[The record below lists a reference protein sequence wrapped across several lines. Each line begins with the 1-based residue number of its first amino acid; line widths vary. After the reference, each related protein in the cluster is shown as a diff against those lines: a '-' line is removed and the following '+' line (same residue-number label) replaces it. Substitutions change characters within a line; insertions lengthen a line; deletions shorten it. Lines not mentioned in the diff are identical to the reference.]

1 MNSKSRDFK
10 SCLSA
15 RSKKC
20 IKHGR
25 TNIVK
30 ACDYGLSEFVKVL
43 LDNGADPNSNR
54 SDNTTRYTHYT
65 AFTNNK
71 IKDYQELHNNDN
83 SFIYIPNRC
92 IEEYLLLIF

>member
-10 SCLSA
+10 SCLAA

-25 TNIVK
+25 SNIVK

-54 SDNTTRYTHYT
+54 SDNTTRYT
-65 AFTNNK
+65 AFQTNKMKN
-71 IKDYQELHNNDN
+71 YQEFHNNDN
-83 SFIYIPNRC
+83 SFIYIPN
-92 IEEYLLLIF
+92 